1 MAETSITL
9 TRRELYE
16 RVWAVPL
23 HRLCKEFGLSDRGL
37 ANICARHKIPV
48 PARGAWAKKAHG
60 KPAPQPP
67 LPPGPSGS
75 DDTIIKISQS
85 PPLDPDST
93 PCRQPDPPEIID
105 ARMNESDPRNR
116 IIVPVNV
123 RRFHRVVAQTR
134 EQMKRA
140 HQNDRG
146 TTRPWPGCLDIS
158 VSKAAL
164 PRAFRIMHAL
174 VAAFESRG
182 YQLLVP
188 RERSWGSPHVAVE
201 ILGERIDFGLLERVN
216 QRPNPER
223 HTSSANVLQ
232 TRPAFVFTA
241 TGRLALRIKT
251 GYHGHNYRW
260 IDRDDSLVDDQL
272 NDFVIGLVTEA
283 VDQRRA
289 RAAREEDERRAG
301 EADAR
306 RREEAE
312 RVRDLEEG
320 VNAWIKNQRIRAY
333 IAEVEGAARRDG
345 EIEAGSELEEWLLW
359 AKAYAN
365 RTDPINGVDESAE
378 EEEGVLAKLQRH
390 D

>member
-1 MAETSITL
+1 MSLHTIDNWPHSRPKTACSYFAQTWKSSPVAETSITL

-16 RVWAVPL
+16 RAWAVPL

-37 ANICARHKIPV
+37 AKICARHKIPV
-48 PARGAWAKKAHG
+48 PARGVWAKKAHG
-60 KPAPQPP
+60 KPARQPP

-75 DDTIIKISQS
+75 DDTIITILQS
-85 PPLDPDST
+85 PPPDST
-93 PCRQPDPPEIID
+93 PCRQPDPPEIVD

-123 RRFHRVVAQTR
+123 RRLHRVVAQTR

-158 VSKAAL
+158 VSKASL

-182 YQLLVP
+182 HQLLVP
-188 RERSWGSPHVAVE
+188 RERSWGSPQVAVE

-232 TRPAFVFTA
+232 TRPAFVVGSGNSGTS
-241 TGRLALRIKT
+241 IP
-251 GYHGHNYRW
+251 
-260 IDRDDSLVDDQL
+260 
-272 NDFVIGLVTEA
+272 
-283 VDQRRA
+283 
-289 RAAREEDERRAG
+289 
-301 EADAR
+301 
-306 RREEAE
+306 
-312 RVRDLEEG
+312 
-320 VNAWIKNQRIRAY
+320 
-333 IAEVEGAARRDG
+333 
-345 EIEAGSELEEWLLW
+345 EILITS
-359 AKAYAN
+359 
-365 RTDPINGVDESAE
+365 RS
-378 EEEGVLAKLQRH
+378 GVLAG
-390 D
+390 